1 MNKVLVSIIV
11 LAAAA
16 AAFFTTSSVFAQGPN
31 PQAPAPGTGLNQ
43 AAAPG
48 RGMRGGYESAPRL
61 GAAQTGDLEGYLH
74 EDLVPF
80 YAEKLGLSVDE
91 LNAQLESG
99 ETLSQIATAGGMT
112 FEELRAMMADARA
125 AALQQS
131 VSAGTLT
138 QEQADWMAQRG
149 AGISAYGQ
157 SRGMRGASAG
167 AGLGQF
173 ANPDCPYLPVTE

>member
-1 MNKVLVSIIV
+1 MNKILVSIIV

-43 AAAPG
+43 TAVIG

-61 GAAQTGDLEGYLH
+61 GAAQTGDLDGYLH

-91 LNAQLESG
+91 LNARLDSG
-99 ETLSQIATAGGMT
+99 ETLSQIAIASGMT
-112 FEELRAMMADARA
+112 FEELRTLMADARSS
-125 AALQQS
+125 ALQQS

-138 QEQADWMAQRG
+138 QEQADWMVQRG
-149 AGISAYGQ
+149 AGTSTFGQ

-173 ANPDCPYLPVTE
+173 ASPDCPYLSVTE